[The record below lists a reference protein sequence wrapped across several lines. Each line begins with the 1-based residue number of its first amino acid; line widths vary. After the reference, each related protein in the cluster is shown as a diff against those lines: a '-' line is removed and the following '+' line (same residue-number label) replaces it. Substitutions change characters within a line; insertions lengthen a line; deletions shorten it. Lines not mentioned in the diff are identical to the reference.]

1 MDRLGKH
8 LGWGLLALLGAS
20 SLGYIALNRG
30 EQINALW
37 IVVAAVCVYLIAYRY
52 YGLFIAKRV
61 LAVDSSRM
69 TPAVRHNDGL
79 DYVPTDKK
87 VLFGH
92 HFAAIAGAGP
102 LVGPVLAAQMGYLPG
117 MLWLLAGVVL
127 AGAVQDFMVL
137 FVSTRRDGRSL
148 GELIKSEMGPVAGV
162 IALVAT
168 FMIMVIILAVLAMIV
183 VKALTHSP
191 WGTYTVAFTIPL
203 AIFMG
208 IYTRYLR
215 PGRIGEVSIIGLVCL
230 IFAIVSGGWV
240 AESQTWAPYF
250 DFDGVQLTWMLVGYG
265 FVASVLPVWLLL
277 APRDYLST
285 FLKIGTIIGLAIGIL
300 VTQPTLQMP
309 ALTQF
314 VDGTGPVWAGD
325 LFPFLFITI
334 ACGAVSGF
342 HALISSGTTPKMLA
356 NENQACF
363 IGYGGMLM
371 ESFVAIMALVSACV
385 IDPGVYFA
393 MNSPLAVL
401 APAGTADVVVSA
413 AAVVSSWGFQITP
426 ETLTRIASEVGEQSI
441 ISRAGGAPTLAVGM
455 AYILHG
461 ALGGLMNVAFW
472 YHFAILFEALF
483 ILTAVDAGTRAARFM
498 LQDLMGVISPSLKR
512 TDSLPANLLA
522 TALCVL
528 AWGYFLH
535 QGVVD
540 PLGGINTLWPLFGI
554 ANQMLAGMALMLCAV
569 VLFKMKRQAYAWV
582 ALLPTSWLLICTL
595 SAGWEKTFSDNPKL
609 GFLAIANKFQ
619 AMIDSGTIPAQYT
632 EFQLAQLVFNN
643 RLDAG
648 LTIFF
653 MGVVVVLAGFS
664 LKTALKALQ
673 NPQPTANETPYQ
685 PMPAQQGATRPQSD
699 DDTDDDSD
707 LAPSLK

>member
-1 MDRLGKH
+1 MNNSGKY
-8 LGWGLLALLGAS
+8 LIWALLSVIGAFA
-20 SLGYIALNRG
+20 LGYIALNRG

-37 IVVAAVCVYLIAYRY
+37 IVVAAVCVYLIAYRF
-52 YGLFIAKRV
+52 YGLYIAKTV
-61 LAVDSSRM
+61 LGVDPTRM

-117 MLWLLAGVVL
+117 MIWILAGVVL
-127 AGAVQDFMVL
+127 AGAVQDFM
-137 FVSTRRDGRSL
+137 
-148 GELIKSEMGPVAGV
+148 
-162 IALVAT
+162 
-168 FMIMVIILAVLAMIV
+168 
-183 VKALTHSP
+183 
-191 WGTYTVAFTIPL
+191 
-203 AIFMG
+203 G
-208 IYTRYLR
+208 IYIRYLR
-215 PGRIGEVSIIGLVCL
+215 PGRIGEVSVIGLVML
-230 IFAIVSGGWV
+230 VFAIISGGWV
-240 AESQTWAPYF
+240 AESPTWAPWF
-250 DFDGVQLTWMLVGYG
+250 DYTGVQLTWILVGYG
-265 FVASVLPVWLLL
+265 FVAAVLPVWLLL

-285 FLKIGTIIGLAIGIL
+285 FLKIGTIVGLAIGIL
-300 VTQPTLQMP
+300 IMRPTLTMP
-309 ALTQF
+309 ALTKF
-314 VDGTGPVWAGD
+314 VDGTGPVWSGN

-356 NENQACF
+356 NEGQACF

-371 ESFVAIMALVSACV
+371 ESFVAIMALVAACI

-393 MNSPLAVL
+393 MNSPMAVL
-401 APAGTADVVVSA
+401 APAGTTDVVASA
-413 AAVVSSWGFQITP
+413 AQVVSGWGFSITP
-426 ETLTRIASEVGEQSI
+426 DTLHQIASEVGEQSI

-461 ALGGLMNVAFW
+461 SLGGLMDVSFW

-498 LQDLMGVISPSLKR
+498 LQDLLGVISPGLKK
-512 TDSLPANLLA
+512 TSSLPANLLA

-569 VLFKMKRQAYAWV
+569 VLFKMKRQRYAWV

-595 SAGWEKTFSDNPKL
+595 TAGWQKSFSPDTKV

-619 AMIDSGTIPAQYT
+619 AMIDSGNIPPQYT
-632 EFQLAQLVFNN
+632 ESQLAQLVFNN

-653 MGVVVVLAGFS
+653 MIVVVVLALFS
-664 LKTALKALQ
+664 IKTALAALKEDK
-673 NPQPTANETPYQ
+673 PTAKETPYE
-685 PMPAQQGATRPQSD
+685 PMPENLDAIETQAKGAH
-699 DDTDDDSD
+699 
-707 LAPSLK
+707 

>member
-1 MDRLGKH
+1 MNKSGKY
-8 LGWGLLALLGAS
+8 LLWTLLSVIGAFA
-20 SLGYIALNRG
+20 LGYIALNRG

-37 IVVAAVCVYLIAYRY
+37 IVVASVCVYLIAYRF
-52 YGLFIAKRV
+52 YGLYIAKNV
-61 LAVDSSRM
+61 LALDPTRM

-117 MLWLLAGVVL
+117 MIWLLAGVVL

-148 GELIKSEMGPVAGV
+148 GELVKEEMGPTAGV
-162 IALVAT
+162 IALVAC

-208 IYTRYLR
+208 IYLRYLR
-215 PGRIGEVSIIGLVCL
+215 PGRIGEVSIIGLVFL
-230 IFAIVSGGWV
+230 VFAIISGGWV
-240 AESQTWAPYF
+240 AESPTWAPYF
-250 DFDGVQLTWMLVGYG
+250 DFTGVQLTWMLGYG
-265 FVASVLPVWLLL
+265 FVAAVLPVWLLL

-285 FLKIGTIIGLAIGIL
+285 FLKIGTIVGLAVGIL
-300 VTQPTLQMP
+300 IMRPTLTMP
-309 ALTQF
+309 ALTKF
-314 VDGTGPVWAGD
+314 VDGTGPVWTGN

-342 HALISSGTTPKMLA
+342 HALIASGTTPKMLA
-356 NENQACF
+356 NEGQACF

-371 ESFVAIMALVSACV
+371 ESFVAIMALVSACM

-393 MNSPLAVL
+393 MNSPMAVL
-401 APAGTADVVVSA
+401 APAGTVDVVASA
-413 AAVVSSWGFQITP
+413 AQVVSSWGFAITP
-426 ETLTRIASEVGEQSI
+426 DTLHQIANEVGEQSI

-461 ALGGLMNVAFW
+461 ALGGMMDVSFW

-498 LQDLMGVISPSLKR
+498 LQDLLGVVSPGLKR

-569 VLFKMKRQAYAWV
+569 VLFKMKRQRYAWV
-582 ALLPTSWLLICTL
+582 ALVPTAWLLICTL
-595 SAGWEKTFSDNPKL
+595 TAGWQKAFSPDTKI

-619 AMIDSGTIPAQYT
+619 AMIDSGNIPAQYT
-632 EFQLAQLVFNN
+632 QSQLSQLVFNN

-653 MGVVVVLAGFS
+653 MVVVVVLGLFAI
-664 LKTALKALQ
+664 KTALAALKEDK
-673 NPQPTANETPYQ
+673 PTSKETPYE
-685 PMPAQQGATRPQSD
+685 PMPENVEEIVAQAKGAH
-699 DDTDDDSD
+699 
-707 LAPSLK
+707 

>member
-1 MDRLGKH
+1 MNNSGKY
-8 LGWGLLALLGAS
+8 LTWAVLSVVGAFA
-20 SLGYIALNRG
+20 LGYIALNRG

-37 IVVAAVCVYLIAYRY
+37 IVVASVCIYLIAYRF
-52 YGLFIAKRV
+52 YGRYIAKTV
-61 LAVDSSRM
+61 LGVDGTRM

-117 MLWLLAGVVL
+117 MIWILAGVVL

-137 FVSTRRDGRSL
+137 FVSPRRDGRSL
-148 GELIKSEMGPVAGV
+148 GELVKEEMGATAGV

-203 AIFMG
+203 ALFMG
-208 IYTRYLR
+208 IYIRYLR
-215 PGRIGEVSIIGLVCL
+215 PGRIGEVSVIGLVFL
-230 IFAIVSGGWV
+230 VFAIISGGWV
-240 AESQTWAPYF
+240 AESPTWAPFF
-250 DFDGVQLTWMLVGYG
+250 DFTGVQLTWMLVGYG
-265 FVASVLPVWLLL
+265 FVAAVLPVWLLL

-285 FLKIGTIIGLAIGIL
+285 FLKIGTIVGLAIGIL
-300 VTQPTLQMP
+300 IMRPTLTMP
-309 ALTQF
+309 ALTKF
-314 VDGTGPVWAGD
+314 IDGTGPVWTGN

-342 HALISSGTTPKMLA
+342 HALIASGTTPKMLA
-356 NENQACF
+356 NENQACL

-371 ESFVAIMALVSACV
+371 ESFVAIMALVSACI

-393 MNSPLAVL
+393 MNSPMAVL
-401 APAGTADVVVSA
+401 APAGTVDVVASA
-413 AAVVSSWGFQITP
+413 AQVVSGWGFAITP
-426 ETLTRIASEVGEQSI
+426 ETLTHIANEVGEQSI

-461 ALGGLMNVAFW
+461 ALGGLMDVSFW

-498 LQDLMGVISPSLKR
+498 LQDLLGVISPNLKR

-540 PLGGINTLWPLFGI
+540 PLGGINTL
-554 ANQMLAGMALMLCAV
+554 
-569 VLFKMKRQAYAWV
+569 
-582 ALLPTSWLLICTL
+582 
-595 SAGWEKTFSDNPKL
+595 
-609 GFLAIANKFQ
+609 
-619 AMIDSGTIPAQYT
+619 
-632 EFQLAQLVFNN
+632 
-643 RLDAG
+643 
-648 LTIFF
+648 
-653 MGVVVVLAGFS
+653 
-664 LKTALKALQ
+664 
-673 NPQPTANETPYQ
+673 
-685 PMPAQQGATRPQSD
+685 
-699 DDTDDDSD
+699 
-707 LAPSLK
+707 

>member
-1 MDRLGKH
+1 MGKQFI
-8 LGWGLLALLGAS
+8 WIVLALLGAF
-20 SLGYIALNRG
+20 SLGYIALYRG

-37 IVVAAVCVYLIAYRY
+37 IVVAAVCIYLIAYRY
-52 YGLFIAKRV
+52 YGLFIAKKV
-61 LAVDSSRM
+61 LQVDETRM
-69 TPAVRHNDGL
+69 TPAIRHNDGL

-148 GELIKSEMGPVAGV
+148 GELVKEEMGNTAGV
-162 IALVAT
+162 LALIAC

-208 IYTRYLR
+208 IYTRYIR
-215 PGRIGEVSIIGLVCL
+215 PGRIGEVSIIGLVFL
-230 IFAIVSGGWV
+230 VFAIISGGWV
-240 AESQTWAPYF
+240 AESETWAPYF
-250 DFDGVQLTWMLVGYG
+250 DYTGVQLTWMLVGYG
-265 FVASVLPVWLLL
+265 FVAAVLPVWLLL

-300 VTQPTLQMP
+300 ILNPNLQMP
-309 ALTQF
+309 SLTKYI
-314 VDGTGPVWAGD
+314 DGTGPVWAGD

-371 ESFVAIMALVSACV
+371 ESFVAIMALVAACV

-393 MNSPLAVL
+393 MNSPMAML
-401 APAGTADVVVSA
+401 APAGTEDVVASA
-413 AAVVSSWGFQITP
+413 AQVVSSWGFQITP
-426 ETLTRIASEVGEQSI
+426 EQLNTIANEVGETSI

-498 LQDLMGVISPSLKR
+498 LQDLLGVVSPSLKR
-512 TDSLPANLLA
+512 TDSLPANLIA

-569 VLFKMKRQAYAWV
+569 VLFKMKRQKYAWV
-582 ALLPTSWLLICTL
+582 ALVPTAWLLICTMT
-595 SAGWEKTFSDNPKL
+595 AGWEKTFSEDARV
-609 GFLAIANKFQ
+609 GFLAVANKFQ
-619 AMIDSGTIPAQYT
+619 AMIDSGNIPAQYT
-632 EFQLAQLVFNN
+632 ESQLTQLIFNN

-653 MGVVVVLAGFS
+653 MIVVVLLALFS
-664 LKTALKALQ
+664 IRTALKALKSSE
-673 NPQPTANETPYQ
+673 PTANEVPYE
-685 PMPAQQGATRPQSD
+685 PMPANYEEIVANTRHY
-699 DDTDDDSD
+699 
-707 LAPSLK
+707 